1 MSIQMTIAFHG
12 CVDYLV
18 VGITNLR
25 NDVRGVLGLSE
36 IVTAG
41 RGGNFKTMKIR
52 KQLREPKSF
61 ISKCC

>member
-18 VGITNLR
+18 VGITSFR
-25 NDVRGVLGLSE
+25 NDVRGVLDLSE

-41 RGGNFKTMKIR
+41 RGGNFKTT
-52 KQLREPKSF
+52 KS
-61 ISKCC
+61 